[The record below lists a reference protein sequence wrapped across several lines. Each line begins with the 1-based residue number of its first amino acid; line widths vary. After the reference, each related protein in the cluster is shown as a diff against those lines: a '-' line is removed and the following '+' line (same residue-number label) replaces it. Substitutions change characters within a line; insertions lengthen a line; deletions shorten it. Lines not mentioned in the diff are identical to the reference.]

1 MKITPNTV
9 VSLTYTLRIDHAEGD
24 LVERVEAA
32 EPFVFLFGTDSLLP
46 DFEDNL
52 LGKEAGNDFAFAI
65 TAENGYGIHT
75 EEAIIEVPR
84 SVFDTDNG
92 QDAAEVLFAGNFLTL
107 VDQDGNPMRGKV
119 VEAGEEV
126 VIMDFNHPLAG
137 KGLHFTGE
145 VLNVREASEEEL
157 AHGHVHGPGGHHH

>member
-1 MKITPNTV
+1 MKIAPNTV
-9 VSLTYTLRIDHAEGD
+9 VTLTYELRVDHAEGD

-52 LGKEAGNDFAFAI
+52 LGKEVSNGFAFAI
-65 TAENGYGIHT
+65 TAENGYGLYT

-92 QDAAEVLFAGNFLTL
+92 QDASEVLFAGNFLTL

-119 VEAGEEV
+119 VEAGDEV

-145 VLNVREASEEEL
+145 VLSVREASEEEL

>member
-65 TAENGYGIHT
+65 TAFLFLISLLMLMILV
-75 EEAIIEVPR
+75 AI
-84 SVFDTDNG
+84 SGMYNVFD
-92 QDAAEVLFAGNFLTL
+92 
-107 VDQDGNPMRGKV
+107 
-119 VEAGEEV
+119 
-126 VIMDFNHPLAG
+126 
-137 KGLHFTGE
+137 
-145 VLNVREASEEEL
+145 NVRMLPSGVSIL
-157 AHGHVHGPGGHHH
+157 TVPCFVDSIFLSSPTIMTSSFCITLLIFWSSLTM